1 MSSEPLLNRGR
12 LPTLSDVSY
21 QGTQSSRMGI
31 AAFKGLRVK
40 SGSVSTKDEKKTDVD
55 VDVVLVD
62 TESQTEKL
70 AANPFK
76 DPVVAEYYR
85 DLYERVH
92 YESRLA
98 FDPDFEWE
106 PEEEKKLIR
115 KLDYRVA
122 IAACFMFIGL
132 QIDRGNLEQAVV
144 DDLLPELG
152 MNTNDYNTGNT
163 IFRVAFLL
171 AELPSQMISKK
182 LGPDIFI
189 PIQMVSWSIV
199 AACQAGMTNKIGFF
213 LCRALIGALEG
224 GFIAD
229 LVLWLSYF
237 YKSGELPLRLSWFWT
252 SLSLCQIF
260 TSLLA
265 FVILRMRGVAGMSGW
280 RWLFLIEG
288 LITFLIGMSAF
299 YLMVPSAVQ
308 TKNWLHPKGWFTPRE
323 EKIVVNR
330 VLRDDPSKGDM
341 HNRQGLS
348 LRMIAKA
355 LWDYD
360 LWPIYAI
367 GFIAYIPNATIAPYM
382 TLSMKSLGFNRFDT
396 NLLTIPSSVLHIFT
410 LLLITWLSEKFDERA
425 LISLTYSLIAVPF
438 IAAIRW
444 WPGSMQDAWITW
456 FMVTMVLGAPYIH
469 AICVAWV
476 SRNSNS
482 IRSRS
487 VCSALYN
494 MTVQLGS
501 IGAANIYREDDRPR
515 YRRGNTQI
523 FIIAVSLVPLL
534 IGVKIYYVYRN
545 LKRDR
550 VWNAMTVEEQEEYV
564 RTTKGEGNKRLDFR
578 FDH

>member
-1 MSSEPLLNRGR
+1 
-12 LPTLSDVSY
+12 
-21 QGTQSSRMGI
+21 MGI
-31 AAFKGLRVK
+31 AAFKGSRVK

-55 VDVVLVD
+55 VDVVSVD

-92 YESRLA
+92 YESRSA

-265 FVILRMRGVAGMSGW
+265 FVILRMRGVA
-280 RWLFLIEG
+280 
-288 LITFLIGMSAF
+288 
-299 YLMVPSAVQ
+299 
-308 TKNWLHPKGWFTPRE
+308 GWFTPRE

-545 LKRDR
+545 SKRDR

-564 RTTKGEGNKRLDFR
+564 RTTKDEGNKRLDFR